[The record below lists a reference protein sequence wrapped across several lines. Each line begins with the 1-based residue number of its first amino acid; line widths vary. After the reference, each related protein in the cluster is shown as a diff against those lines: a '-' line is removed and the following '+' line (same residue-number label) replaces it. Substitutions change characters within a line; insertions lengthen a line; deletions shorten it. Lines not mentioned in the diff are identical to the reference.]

1 MARRRNVSR
10 TEVLTGARRRARPAA
25 VVLVLAFLVSPVT
38 FPDAVSAPRPSV
50 AAYRGLG
57 AWVDR
62 LDDAQWDDPEGTVQ
76 AMQALGVRTL
86 FLQTSNYTQPY
97 RLFRQA
103 MMERFIQ
110 AAHLAGMKV
119 VAWYLPGFDNLDRDL
134 RRSMAAINLRTD
146 DGQAFDSFGL
156 DIEARAVADVT
167 ERNARVVRLSRRI
180 REAAGASYP
189 LSAIIPAPRDFELFP
204 NSWPGFPYLEL
215 GGIYDVFVPMGYFTN
230 RFDGAS
236 GVNFYTRRNIEII
249 RELTGKPSIP
259 IHVAGG
265 IADRTNGAEVEVF
278 VQAIREHGVLGAS
291 LYDYATSGPEDW
303 APLAA
308 VPVNPRQSP
317 ALPVP
322 VGTETALGRL
332 PRGDRTHPKEVF
344 YNFGGR
350 SDAWQVRFK
359 VFDVQS
365 GEVSLWVNWHLVQ
378 VLAPTGD
385 RSWSLRRRVSL
396 PDELIRDGRRNYIHF
411 VAAGDYP
418 DWSVWGVKEVTLGPA
433 P

>member
-1 MARRRNVSR
+1 M
-10 TEVLTGARRRARPAA
+10 A
-25 VVLVLAFLVSPVT
+25 VVFVFAFLVSAVA
-38 FPDAVSAPRPSV
+38 FPDPAAVSAPRPSL

-97 RLFRQA
+97 LLFRQD

-134 RRSMAAINLRTD
+134 RRSKAAINLRTD

-156 DIEARAVADVT
+156 DIEARAVTDVT

-180 REAAGASYP
+180 REAAGSSYP

-204 NSWPGFPYLEL
+204 NSWPGFPYFEL
-215 GGIYDVFVPMGYFTN
+215 GRIYDVFVPMGYFTN

-249 RELTGKPSIP
+249 RELTGRASIP

-265 IADRTNGAEVEVF
+265 IADRTDGAEVEAF
-278 VQAIREHGVLGAS
+278 VRAIREHGVLGAS

-303 APLAA
+303 APLAE

-322 VGTETALGRL
+322 VDTTAALGRL
-332 PRGDRTHPKEVF
+332 TGGDRTHPKEVF
-344 YNFGGR
+344 YRFEGR
-350 SDAWQVRFK
+350 SGAWRVRFQ
-359 VFDVQS
+359 VFDLQS
-365 GEVSLWVNWHLVQ
+365 GEVSVWINWHLVKELGPTAN
-378 VLAPTGD
+378 LA
-385 RSWSLRRRVSL
+385 WSRGRTVSL
-396 PDELIRDGRRNYIHF
+396 PDEWVRNGRRNYLHF

-418 DWSVWGVKEVTLGPA
+418 DWSRWGVRRVSLVPEP
-433 P
+433 